1 MKVGK
6 EHRIPLGK
14 RALDILAKLTAARA
28 GAAFAFPGP
37 HPGKPQSNMQQMMM
51 LLRRTRQG
59 ERVGRYTGFHSA
71 FRDWAGDET
80 PFAREIAE
88 AALARVQNRAYR
100 RWQRALK
107 SAER

>member
-28 GAAFAFPGP
+28 GGFAFPGP
-37 HPGKPQSNMQQMMM
+37 HPGKPQSNMAMMM

-59 ERVGRYTGFHSA
+59 EVTIYGFHSA

-88 AALARVQNRAYR
+88 AALAHVLNEPTAVATRS
-100 RWQRALK
+100 K